1 MDKDN
6 CISRLAPVWL
16 QRLFLCIVLLLAS
29 AHALSD
35 AIDSIEIDERKTPA
49 QIRVDFTF
57 PMQYVNHAPE
67 SHGKKI
73 LIQLRP
79 IRPGPELLD
88 ALQSGP
94 QAISVPPSHVIPVR
108 DAGYEQESADLGI
121 LTIRFRRPID
131 FSVQAGADRRH
142 LIISATP
149 APPKAT
155 SPAPEPILVPPAP
168 EPSTPATAPS
178 PIPPPVAPATRA
190 PEPVAPVA
198 QPPEPVKPPPAV
210 ETQVKPPETRQ
221 HEAAVALP
229 DSSIVQQ
236 DHRYVVNLESSTKP
250 IVIPPLRNLVDAEQ
264 IVIYTSRF
272 NLDGRNWNR
281 LRVGFFA
288 SQSDAQIVLDT
299 FKTKYPQAWIA
310 VATDQEV
317 ADALAQIGTALPPP
331 RAPQAQ
337 VVIPETESK
346 LQLPDLSSTT
356 KPIEWVKPPVVAPAV
371 IPTTPSDTAAQQ
383 AETEAPT
390 ATPGAA
396 SPAPPGET
404 TPAPETE
411 AAVVTPPVTPAAPAP
426 ETPTPAL
433 AVPDIQPTRPEA
445 PTDRIEAL
453 MEEARQAMARQD
465 YSRAV
470 QLYTKLLEFPDHP
483 YRQDALEF
491 LGVARERK
499 GQLAH
504 AIREYQR
511 YLSLYP
517 EGEGADRVR
526 QRLAGLTTAK
536 QRPKTGPRRTK
547 VKTRDNP
554 WEVYGGFSQFYLRNE
569 NTLDDDSDI
578 VTQSAVSSDLDVTA
592 RKRSENYDIQ
602 SRFTGSYLHDFL
614 NDGPGNE
621 SSVSSL
627 YVDANDKVHGV
638 GMRLG
643 RQSRNTGGVLGR
655 FDGLLLGYQLTDWL
669 TINGV
674 AGFPVVSTRDQVDTD
689 KQLYGVSA
697 DLGTFANAW
706 DFNAFFVEQEV
717 HGILD
722 RRAIG
727 GEARYFDTTRSLL
740 TFVDYDISYDSLNT
754 LIFLGTW
761 TLPDRTT
768 MNATVDYRNSPILTT
783 TNALQG
789 QTVRDIDDLLDSL
802 SEDQIRAL
810 AEDRTAEYT
819 TVSLGA
825 SHPFSER
832 FQLSGDVTVTNL
844 SDSEASGGVEA
855 IPGTGNEYIYNLQ
868 LIGSNVLKSGDIA
881 IGGLRYSNLD
891 TADIYSFSL
900 NTRYPV
906 NSKWRINP
914 RVRVDYRENSRDEST
929 QWIGVPSIRMDYRL
943 SRRYRFEL
951 EGGGEWSSRKLPDL
965 PNDEDTSS
973 YFISAGYRID
983 F

>member
-6 CISRLAPVWL
+6 RISRLAPVWL
-16 QRLFLCIVLLLAS
+16 QRLFVSIALLLAS
-29 AHALSD
+29 APALSD
-35 AIDSIEIDERKTPA
+35 AIDSIEIDEDKTPA
-49 QIRVDFTF
+49 QIRVNFTF
-57 PMQYVNHAPE
+57 PMQYINHAPE
-67 SHGKKI
+67 SHGDKI
-73 LIQLRP
+73 LIQLRS

-94 QAISVPPSHVIPVR
+94 QAISVPPSHAIPLR

-142 LIISATP
+142 LIIRATP
-149 APPKAT
+149 AGPKPSSPLPASPPIA
-155 SPAPEPILVPPAP
+155 PAAEPGTQV
-168 EPSTPATAPS
+168 TAPAQIS
-178 PIPPPVAPATRA
+178 PPVTPSAPA
-190 PEPVAPVA
+190 
-198 QPPEPVKPPPAV
+198 PEPVKPPPAV
-210 ETQVKPPETRQ
+210 QPEAAPPETEQ
-221 HEAAVALP
+221 PVAAVALP
-229 DSSIVQQ
+229 KSSIVAD

-250 IVIPPLRNLVDAEQ
+250 IVIPPLRSVVDAEQ

-272 NLDGRNWNR
+272 QLDGRNWNR

-288 SQSDAQIVLDT
+288 SRSDAQVVLNT
-299 FKTKYPQAWIA
+299 FKRKYPQAWIA
-310 VATDQEV
+310 VATDEEV
-317 ADALAQIGTALPPP
+317 ADALAQIGTALPPAREPPAQIAAP
-331 RAPQAQ
+331 R
-337 VVIPETESK
+337 TEST
-346 LQLPDLSSTT
+346 LQLPDLSSAR
-356 KPIEWVKPPVVAPAV
+356 KPLEWVKPPVAARAV
-371 IPTTPSDTAAQQ
+371 VPTPTDTAAQQ
-383 AETEAPT
+383 ADTETAAPGGAAVPAPAGESEATAEPAVPP
-390 ATPGAA
+390 ATPTEQ
-396 SPAPPGET
+396 PPL
-404 TPAPETE
+404 APEI
-411 AAVVTPPVTPAAPAP
+411 
-426 ETPTPAL
+426 PTPAL

-445 PTDRIEAL
+445 PTDKIEAL

-465 YSRAV
+465 YNRAI
-470 QLYTKLLEFPDHP
+470 QLYTKILEFPDHP

-491 LGVARERK
+491 LAVARERK

-526 QRLAGLTTAK
+526 QRLAGLTTATE
-536 QRPKTGPRRTK
+536 RPKSGPRRAK

-554 WEVYGGFSQFYLRNE
+554 WEVYGGFSQYYLRNE
-569 NTLDDDSDI
+569 NTLDDDSNI
-578 VTQSAVSSDLDVTA
+578 VTQSALSSDLDVTA

-602 SRFTGSYLHDFL
+602 SRFTGSYLRDFL
-614 NDGPGNE
+614 DDGPGDE

-627 YVDANDKVHGV
+627 YFDARDKRHDVAA
-638 GMRLG
+638 RLG

-655 FDGLLLGYQLTDWL
+655 FDGLLLGYQLTDWM
-669 TINGV
+669 TVNGV

-689 KQLYGVSA
+689 KTLYGISA
-697 DLGTFANAW
+697 DFGTFANAW
-706 DFNAFFVEQEV
+706 DFNAFFIEQKV
-717 HGILD
+717 HDIVD

-727 GEARYFDTTRSLL
+727 GEVRYFDSTRSLL
-740 TFVDYDISYDSLNT
+740 SFVDYDISYDSLNT
-754 LIFLGTW
+754 MIFLGTW
-761 TLPDRTT
+761 TLPDKTT
-768 MNATVDYRNSPILTT
+768 LNATVDYRNSPILTT

-789 QTVRDIDDLLDSL
+789 QTVRDLDDLLDSL

-832 FQLSGDVTVTNL
+832 IQVSGDVTVTNL
-844 SDSEASGGVEA
+844 SDTEASGGVEA
-855 IPGTGNEYIYNLQ
+855 IPGTGNEYLYNLQ
-868 LIGSNVLKSGDIA
+868 LIGSNIIKSGDIA

-891 TADIYSFSL
+891 AADIYSVSL

-914 RVRVDYRENSRDEST
+914 RVRVDYRENNRDDST